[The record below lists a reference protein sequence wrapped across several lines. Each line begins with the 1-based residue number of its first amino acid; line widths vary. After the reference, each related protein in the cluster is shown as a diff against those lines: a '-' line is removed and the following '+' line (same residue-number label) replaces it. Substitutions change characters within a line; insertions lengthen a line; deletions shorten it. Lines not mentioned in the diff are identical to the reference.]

1 MDGPSESL
9 PSNVIALVFDFDDT
23 LVPDSTSKFLDLKG
37 IPSANFWKKD
47 VKALVR
53 SGCDPTL
60 AFLKLFLDNVG
71 ADKRLGLLTN
81 KDLRKFGKTLDEH
94 IYPGLIPGLFDDLK
108 RTVKKFRDVSIE
120 FYIVSGG
127 LQPIIEGTKLVRGHH
142 FSAVYGCQLGE
153 EPVTHVVKFVK
164 RAITFTEKTRYL
176 FEISKG
182 ILPAKARRNPYLVND
197 ELPGT
202 RIPFSNMIYVGDGL
216 TDIPCFSLVGKRDGF
231 PFGVFDSTKA
241 RSAKRAFLKF
251 LIPGR
256 VKGMHTPRYGP
267 EDDLGRHLRTAV
279 ATICSQIKL
288 ARVKT
293 QRAI

>member
-1 MDGPSESL
+1 MEVPSENL

-37 IPSANFWKKD
+37 IPSKNFWKKD
-47 VKALVR
+47 AKALVR

-60 AFLKLFLDNVG
+60 AFLKLFLDNIG
-71 ADKRLGLLTN
+71 PNKPLGLLTN
-81 KDLRKFGKTLDEH
+81 KDLRKFGKTLDDH
-94 IYPGLIPGLFDDLK
+94 IYPGLPGLFDDLK
-108 RTVKKFRDVSIE
+108 RTVKRFRDVSIE

-127 LQPIIEGTKLVRGHH
+127 LQPIIEGTGLVRKHH

-153 EPVTHVVKFVK
+153 EPGTNTVKFIK
-164 RAITFTEKTRYL
+164 RAISFTEKTRYL

-182 ILPAKARRNPYLVND
+182 ILPSKARRNPYLVN
-197 ELPGT
+197 EFPGT

-216 TDIPCFSLVGKRDGF
+216 TDIPCFSLVGKRGGI
-231 PFGVFDSTKA
+231 PFGVFDSTKT

-256 VKGMHTPRYGP
+256 VKGMHTPRYGR
-267 EDDLGRHLRTAV
+267 EDDLGIHLRSAV